1 MRYKISKKFLKINQT
16 LFSDSSMDFLH
27 IFVKHVSKFFIQS
40 CIIDKMFFFKELK
53 EITEIVKVDIGKN
66 RDDARF

>member
-1 MRYKISKKFLKINQT
+1 
-16 LFSDSSMDFLH
+16 MDFLH